1 MFNLKRHT
9 ALVTGAG
16 QGVGAGIAKALAKQG
31 AAVVVNDYYLERAQS
46 TAREILATDGRAVA
60 VQGDVTNLESIR
72 KMVEAG
78 RASFGA
84 IDILVNN
91 AGNAGVGAFV
101 PTQFRDMPIKEWDKF
116 IEINLYGVL
125 HCVKVLLDEMCD
137 RGWGRIITIT
147 SGAYRV
153 GNGMG
158 ISLYAAGKA
167 GAVGFSKQL
176 SSEVGR
182 FGVTVNCVEIAV
194 INNVPGAEEWA
205 KTKPIA
211 RPGTPADIGAAVVY
225 LASEEAS
232 WITGQ
237 VIPVNGGSTTA

>member
-125 HCVKVLLDEMCD
+125 HCVKVLLDELCD

-167 GAVGFSKQL
+167 GAVVSAN
-176 SSEVGR
+176 
-182 FGVTVNCVEIAV
+182 NC
-194 INNVPGAEEWA
+194 PA
-205 KTKPIA
+205 K
-211 RPGTPADIGAAVVY
+211 
-225 LASEEAS
+225 
-232 WITGQ
+232 
-237 VIPVNGGSTTA
+237 